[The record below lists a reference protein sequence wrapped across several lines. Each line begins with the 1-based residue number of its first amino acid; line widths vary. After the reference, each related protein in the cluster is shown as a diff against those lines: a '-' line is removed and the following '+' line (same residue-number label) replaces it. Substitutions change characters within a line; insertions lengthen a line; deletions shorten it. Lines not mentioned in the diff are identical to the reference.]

1 MLKLTIPVEPMW
13 AVRMTGRGKYI
24 KPNAQRYLAYKDQ
37 IKGLAKQQLKD
48 RKLLTGAL
56 EVGILFTMPI
66 LKSWSNVK
74 KQQAVGEYHTK
85 KPDTDNL
92 VKGVFDSLNKLVW
105 QDDNQVAKV
114 IAVKSYGEVTGMEI
128 VIKELE

>member
-1 MLKLTIPVEPMW
+1 MLRLMIPVEPMG
-13 AVRMTGRGKYI
+13 AVRMTGRGKYV
-24 KPNAQRYLAYKDQ
+24 KTNAQRYLAYKDQ
-37 IKGLAKQQLKD
+37 IKWITKQQLKG

-56 EVGILFTMPI
+56 EVEISFMMPI
-66 LKSWSNVK
+66 PKSWSNVK

-114 IAVKSYGEVTGMEI
+114 TAVKNYGEVPGMEI
-128 VIKELE
+128 IIKEL